1 MPFTKGDFLLID
13 YVAKIKETNEVF
25 DTTFEEVARKERI
38 YREDKTYEPLLVI
51 IGEGRVVRGLEEELQ
66 KMNVGEEREIE
77 VEPKKAYGERDPSKV
92 KMVPLREFSRRGI
105 TPKVGEIVEIGG
117 LPAVVRSITGG
128 RVIVDFNHPLAGK
141 TIIFKVKILKKI
153 DDELEKV
160 KYLVHRRIRT
170 APVDKIEVERKEKEI
185 VVKLPKETYLTED
198 IQYAKQALAREIAR
212 YVPNVSIVKFVEEYK
227 IEEAK
232 K

>member
-170 APVDKIEVERKEKEI
+170 APIDKIEVERKEKEI